1 MSRLSVLG
9 GTLLLGVAL
18 GATTTLY
25 AQQQGIKRTPLQ
37 KIVLTDVAGKEAV
50 MGIAEIAPGIAAG
63 RHTHAGF
70 ELGYVLEGGSVL
82 EVEGEPARTI
92 SAGESYAIPAGK
104 IHDAKNA
111 GPGPTKVLAIY
122 IVDQGKPLATPA
134 P

>member
-1 MSRLSVLG
+1 MKRLALFTA
-9 GTLLLGVAL
+9 TLLLGAAL

-25 AQQQGIKRTPLQ
+25 AQQEGIKRTPLQ
-37 KIVLTDVAGKEAV
+37 KIVLTDVSGKDAI

-70 ELGYVLEGGSVL
+70 ELGYVLEGSSVL
-82 EVEGEPARTI
+82 EVEGEAPRTI
-92 SAGESYAIPAGK
+92 KAGEAYAIPAGK
-104 IHDAKNA
+104 VHDARNS
-111 GPGPTKVLAIY
+111 GSGPTKVLAVY